1 MPAALEFQKRHQWDQ
16 VRLRCHETAVS
27 LMQRTAARL
36 GLPTIG
42 EPEDFGQMVPLPVP
56 HQDAA
61 ALRER
66 LFEQHRIEVPVTQHA
81 GRTFVRVSV
90 QGYNTEADLQALES
104 AL

>member
-1 MPAALEFQKRHQWDQ
+1 MRQ
-16 VRLRCHETAVS
+16 RCHAQAVS
-27 LMQRTAARL
+27 LMQRTAARF

-42 EPEDFGQMVPLPVP
+42 QPEDFGQMVPLPVP
-56 HQDAA
+56 HQDAG

-90 QGYNTEADLQALES
+90 QAYNTAADLEALEA

>member
-1 MPAALEFQKRHQWDQ
+1 
-16 VRLRCHETAVS
+16 
-27 LMQRTAARL
+27 MQRTADRF
-36 GLPTIG
+36 GLPSIG
-42 EPEDFGQMVPLPVP
+42 EAEDFGQMVPLPVP

-66 LFEQHRIEVPVTQHA
+66 LFDQHRIEVPVTQHA

-90 QGYNTEADLQALES
+90 QGYNTESELEALEA

>member
-1 MPAALEFQKRHQWDQ
+1 M
-16 VRLRCHETAVS
+16 
-27 LMQRTAARL
+27 MQRTAERF
-36 GLPTIG
+36 GLSPIG
-42 EPEDFGQMVPLPVP
+42 QPEDFGQMVPLPVP
-56 HQDAA
+56 HQVAA

-90 QGYNTEADLQALES
+90 QAYNTQADLEALEA

>member
-1 MPAALEFQKRHQWDQ
+1 
-16 VRLRCHETAVS
+16 
-27 LMQRTAARL
+27 MQRTADRF
-36 GLPTIG
+36 GLPVIG
-42 EPEDFGQMVPLPVP
+42 QPEDFGQMAPLPVP
-56 HQDAA
+56 HQDAS

-90 QGYNTEADLQALES
+90 QGYNTEADLAALEA